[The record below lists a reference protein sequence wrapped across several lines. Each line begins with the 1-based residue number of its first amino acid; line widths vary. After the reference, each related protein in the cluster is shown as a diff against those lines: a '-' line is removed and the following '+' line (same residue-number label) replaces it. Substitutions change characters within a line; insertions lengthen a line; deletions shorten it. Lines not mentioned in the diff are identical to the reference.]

1 MWKAMRK
8 AMKVSGDNMVEW
20 LARVGAIAGLLTLIF
35 AIVNM
40 LLAQTRPSGQQSGA
54 AAKILR
60 TPYLV
65 LATLLFLFLAYVFW
79 KPLPMQLPEVVQLGL
94 TLLGAILL
102 FPSLGIY
109 VWGLL
114 TLGRNFNASSGFGVR
129 LQQAHQ
135 LVTDG
140 PFAYLRHPMYLA
152 VILAGWGGL
161 LMYRTWT
168 MLGCAIMMLGLIYR
182 GQAEEKSLAQAFGA
196 EWEAYRRSVPGWI
209 LRWKPKIK
217 ERK

>member
-1 MWKAMRK
+1 MRK
-8 AMKVSGDNMVEW
+8 VMMISGDNMVEW
-20 LARVGAIAGLLTLIF
+20 LEWLGGIAGLLTLIL

-40 LLAQTRPSGQQSGA
+40 LLAQKRPSGQQSGS

-65 LATLLFLFLAYVFW
+65 LATLAFLLLAYVFW
-79 KPLPMQLPEVVQLGL
+79 KPLPWQLPEEVQLGL

-109 VWGLL
+109 VWGWW
-114 TLGRNFNASSGFGVR
+114 TLGPNYNASSGFGVR

-135 LVTDG
+135 LIADG

-161 LMYRTWT
+161 FMYRTWT
-168 MLGCAIMMLGLIYR
+168 MLGFAVMMLGLIYR
-182 GQAEEKSLAQAFGA
+182 GQAEEKALAQAFGT
-196 EWEAYRRSVPGWI
+196 EWEAYRRRVPGWMP
-209 LRWKPKIK
+209 RWKPRGKG
-217 ERK
+217 